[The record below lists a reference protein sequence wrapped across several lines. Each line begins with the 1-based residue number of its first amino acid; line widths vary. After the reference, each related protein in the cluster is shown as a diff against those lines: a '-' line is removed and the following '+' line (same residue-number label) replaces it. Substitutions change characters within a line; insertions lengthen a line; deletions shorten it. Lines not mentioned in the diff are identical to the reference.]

1 MKQEIIDFE
10 INDKGIIMQIVAPG
24 GGHAILQYERPASAK
39 RPDTATDLEKRV
51 TDWKIRAAWE
61 YGLIQHFYNWLRRMK
76 VKVRPN
82 DVRDMMRTLIDTDF
96 TQTGIIVPSGFF
108 GLDESE
114 IRIRSYRGPHKEEKK
129 EEEEKKDE

>member
-10 INDKGIIMQIVAPG
+10 INDKGIIMQVTAPG
-24 GGHAILQYERPASAK
+24 GGKALLQYERPASEK
-39 RPDTATDLEKRV
+39 RPDTVTDLEKRT
-51 TDWKIRAAWE
+51 TDWKVRAAWE

-96 TQTGIIVPSGFF
+96 NRTSITRPSGLL

-114 IRIRSYRGPHKEEKK
+114 IVIRSYRGPHKEEKK
-129 EEEEKKDE
+129 EEETKE

>member
-76 VKVRPN
+76 VRVRPD
-82 DVRDMMRTLIDTDF
+82 DVRGMLRTLIDTDF
-96 TQTGIIVPSGFF
+96 TQTSITRPSGLL

-114 IRIRSYRGPHKEEKK
+114 IVIRSYRGPHKEE
-129 EEEEKKDE
+129 EKKDE